1 MAVGWIL
8 NLEDEMSE
16 AKTYEEW
23 TKCTGVFCDL
33 CKKKIVKYEIAL
45 RRTSAAE
52 APKFCCDCAI
62 DLCERELVRRLLSNP
77 TGLRCAGL
85 GAHKQNPVVGSL
97 NQEG

>member
-23 TKCTGVFCDL
+23 TKCTGVFCGL
-33 CKKKIVKYEIAL
+33 CKKEIAKYEIAL

-62 DLCERELVRRLLSNP
+62 DLCERELVRRSSSN
-77 TGLRCAGL
+77 AE
-85 GAHKQNPVVGSL
+85 AHGRRSRTVQPIVGSL
-97 NQEG
+97 DGDK